1 MVIYTLDVNLFVE
14 KLSKTEDEESFCSF
28 SDEEIKFFNFAKE
41 RNSNDVSLDD
51 LNSFLFNLHDLCGK
65 FKNLNQEMNSNLQ
78 RIESA
83 SNVKGR
89 NRNWW

>member
-1 MVIYTLDVNLFVE
+1 MVIYTLDVSLFVE
-14 KLSKTEDEESFCSF
+14 KLSKAKDEESSCRF

-65 FKNLNQEMNSNLQ
+65 FKNINQKMNSNL
-78 RIESA
+78 RRLESA

-89 NRNWW
+89 NKNWW